1 MMSDSTLRQMVIDEL
16 EFEPS
21 VDAAHIGA
29 AVDHGVVTLTG
40 HVCSYAEKIA
50 AEHAVQRVKGVA
62 GIAEEIEVR
71 YPGSHSLADDE
82 IVKRCLD
89 VLAWDSVGLKNTVH
103 VKVEKGWVELT
114 GKVQWQF
121 EREAAESSIRKLRGV
136 VGVCNHIEIKAE
148 ARADDIKKRIED
160 ALRRNAAIEAH
171 EIRVVVDEDKVTL
184 EGKVRAWNE
193 RVVAERAA
201 WSAPG
206 VNAVIDNIR
215 VA

>member
-1 MMSDSTLRQMVIDEL
+1 MNDSTLRQMVIDEL

-21 VDAAHIGA
+21 VDAAHIGV
-29 AVDHGVVTLTG
+29 AVDHGVVMLTG

-50 AEHAVQRVKGVA
+50 VEHAVQRVKGVA

-71 YPGSHSLADDE
+71 YPGSHSIADDE
-82 IVKRCLD
+82 VVKRCLD
-89 VLAWDSVGLKNTVH
+89 VLAWDSFGLKDAVQ

-114 GKVQWQF
+114 GKVKWHY
-121 EREAAESSIRKLRGV
+121 EREAAETSIRKLSGV
-136 VGVCNHIEIKAE
+136 VGVCNLIEVKAHV
-148 ARADDIKKRIED
+148 RGDDIKKRIED
-160 ALRRNAAIEAH
+160 ALKRNAAIEAH
-171 EIRVVVDEDKVTL
+171 DIRVVVDEDKVTL
-184 EGKVRAWNE
+184 EGKVQAWNE

-215 VA
+215 LA